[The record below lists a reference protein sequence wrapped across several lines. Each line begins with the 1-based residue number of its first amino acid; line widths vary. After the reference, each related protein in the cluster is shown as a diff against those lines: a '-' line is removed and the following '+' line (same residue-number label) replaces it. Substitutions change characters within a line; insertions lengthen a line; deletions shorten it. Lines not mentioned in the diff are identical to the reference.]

1 MEEIETIIRAV
12 FTERPVPTTFFG
24 PAEALQQDMPQE
36 LASRIEGRAWTS
48 LSLLDWRG
56 VGAPPASYRRYVVPK
71 TFAYYVPSLL
81 VGVISEPDFRDLAL
95 EAILPDNRWRSPR
108 GEWWTSFAA
117 TFTNPQRQ
125 AIRAFLAFQREAA
138 AFTFDL
144 ADEDLVSA
152 AEKVWA

>member
-81 VGVISEPDFRDLAL
+81 VGVTNGGQASPPPSQTRSGRQSELSSPSRERPPPSPSIWPTKISSAL
-95 EAILPDNRWRSPR
+95 LRRSGPKGYGIAGNAI
-108 GEWWTSFAA
+108 
-117 TFTNPQRQ
+117 
-125 AIRAFLAFQREAA
+125 
-138 AFTFDL
+138 
-144 ADEDLVSA
+144 
-152 AEKVWA
+152 